1 MLNKHY
7 RRPEKWGTEQR
18 SFLLRSKGVFF
29 SGAWRKGTAESDA
42 SPAPLQRGAAT
53 RTAVSGRARARRGDS
68 QCHRICGKAAQEEI
82 SQAATG
88 SSSFLPSFM
97 TLPFSPSK
105 GVRACRTRTPPRWA
119 LCLCLSPSCA
129 VTAGYMGHS
138 TPWAPGHP
146 ASQPHAE
153 PRQAQAGRCAGVR
166 APLGASREQPRSSSS
181 PSWSHLTRPWEEM
194 ETLPGAAGGPGL
206 AAAAEALLQGLSEV
220 GFAGE
225 RELPSPTSSPLALL
239 KQR

>member
-1 MLNKHY
+1 M
-7 RRPEKWGTEQR
+7 
-18 SFLLRSKGVFF
+18 RSKGVFF

-68 QCHRICGKAAQEEI
+68 RCHRICGKAAQEEI

-88 SSSFLPSFM
+88 SSSFLPSFR

-138 TPWAPGHP
+138 TPRDPGRP

-166 APLGASREQPRSSSS
+166 APLGASRQQPRSSSS
-181 PSWSHLTRPWEEM
+181 SSCSCSHLTRPWEEM
-194 ETLPGAAGGPGL
+194 ETLPGAAGGPGS
-206 AAAAEALLQGLSEV
+206 AVAAEALLQGLWEV
-220 GFAGE
+220 GFARE